1 MAYRLNLA
9 GTYEFHTMEDARR
22 AADEGR
28 LPPGAVVLVEGRSY
42 VAMYYDAE
50 KRMVLMKSP
59 GASPPG
65 DIHPYPN
72 HSYTLLP
79 EPRRKKKGR
88 R

>member
-9 GTYEFHTMEDARR
+9 GTYEFITMEDARR

-28 LPPGAVVLVEGRSY
+28 LPPGAVVLVDGRSY
-42 VAMYYDAE
+42 VAAYYDDE
-50 KRMVLMKSP
+50 KRIVLVRSR

-65 DIHPYPN
+65 DPRRYPTTD
-72 HSYTLLP
+72 YTLLP
-79 EPRRKKKGR
+79 AHRHPKKGR